1 MAPLLGRKPYP
12 LAKPLAEAPGPGEE
26 VHIIEHTKEAF
37 RNKEEYEARVQR
49 YNERIWTC
57 KSTGSSQLTHKE
69 AWEEEQEVTE
79 LLQEEYPQWFEKPVL
94 EMVHHNTVSLDKLV
108 EMAWVEILTKYAVD
122 EECDFLVGK
131 DKTLQVKVVK
141 IHPLENPEGETAEKK
156 LEGAC
161 DSPSSDKENASQEN
175 QRKEP
180 PPREEENRRESLSDR
195 ARRSPR
201 KLPTAMKEEK
211 KKWVMPKFLPH
222 KYDVKLINEDKV
234 ISDVPADSLFRTER
248 PPTKEIMRYFIRHY
262 ALRLGMG
269 ESAPWVVE
277 DELVKKFN
285 LPSKFSDFLL
295 DPHKFLAENPSAK
308 RKSLSSP
315 EGKPS
320 KKLKMSETPEE
331 DSGNEKGEKKRK
343 KKKDSLGM
351 PLSPTIWGHMQKIK
365 INGSPLKVKNS
376 GTPKKGDG
384 KGSAPSTPKSGR
396 KSGDKKEGKKSGK
409 SSDKKL
415 NILKASKKDGKA
427 GPKTPKMKQM
437 TLLHLAKSTPA
448 GSPKKRAR
456 STGMGTP
463 KLGKPLHPMALH
475 LLRYYK
481 ENKGKEDKKNS
492 LSSLI
497 SKAAKTLS
505 PDERGRLPEELK
517 ELVQKRWELL
527 EQKKRWAAMSE
538 EEKQEEMKKR
548 REELKEKLREKAKE
562 RREKEMLVRRE
573 QSRRYEDQEI
583 EGDKSLPTFKLV
595 DMPEGLPNTLFGD
608 VAMVVDFL
616 QCYAGLLMPDDQ
628 YPITA
633 AALMEALA
641 GERSGFHYL
650 NRVLVVLLQTLL
662 QDELAEGYSELDM
675 PLSEIPLTMHSV
687 SELARLCLRPC
698 DAHGEE
704 SGQGSEDS
712 GGLGGFDDV
721 VTSEFLDKLDTM
733 EVFELSPEEKVN
745 LLVALC
751 HRILMTYSVEDHV
764 DARQQRSAELWKERL
779 AMLKEVNDRKKA
791 ERKMRK
797 EMEVKGEK
805 KKEGGAKKEIKKEVK
820 VEPEPEPEDM
830 ISSVKSRRLM
840 AMQAKKEKEELDRQ
854 NKERMEKEAEEERM
868 RKQRAAAE
876 RAFQDGITKARL
888 VMRRTPLGTDRN
900 HNRYWLFSDVV
911 PGLYIEKGWVHE
923 GIDYSFTPPP
933 EDKPA
938 EPEVEEEEDGASTA
952 THDSQGAEKDDGS
965 IDGAISEGAQ
975 QGAVADICIET
986 TVPKQGQNLWFIC
999 DNPAELDELVESLH
1013 PQGVRESELRAKIQS
1028 RYQDILHSIHLTRK
1042 ARMGLRTCDGHAE
1055 LLNYLRSDIQE
1066 VASRLHKGGL
1076 GYLDDDK
1083 DLKDELKDTE
1093 SLKDFGECI
1102 ITIQACVIKKFL
1114 QGFMAPKQKKK
1125 KKHGGEESSKAEEVD
1140 EEKRLAEEARVATAV
1155 EKWKT
1160 AIREAQTFSRMHV
1173 LLGMLD
1179 ACIKWDMSAENARC
1193 KVCRRKGDDEKLILC
1208 DECNKAFHL
1217 FCLRP
1222 ALYRIPAGE
1231 WLCPACQPT
1240 VARRGSRSRNYN
1252 QDTDEEEDEEESEE
1266 EDSEEDE
1273 EDEEENDYKAMGHS
1287 LRPRKKNKQS
1297 SSRQKSSKS
1306 KSKKPSS
1313 SSSSQSNKQ
1322 RTGPNSPADIDEL
1335 VRQSSQ
1341 SGVRRQA
1348 LELERCEEILK
1359 KLTKFRYSWPFR
1371 EPVSPE
1377 EAEDYLDIISQPMD
1391 FQTML
1396 GKFSQGS
1403 YRHAQDF
1410 LEDIK
1415 LVFSNAEEYNQQGS
1429 TVLSCMVKTEQT
1441 FTELL
1446 QKLLPGLSYLRRRSR
1461 KRVSQAPATS
1471 EEEEE
1476 EEEEEGE
1483 EDEEEEEEEDQEEEE
1498 VPKKKMQNGKSNR
1511 KRVRN
1516 GRGRRDEESESEE
1529 DNEEEEEEHDDDDG
1543 RRRSKRTS
1551 ATSSK
1556 KDYREQDSDGE
1567 RDTRRL
1573 VQRGACRRR
1582 HWGRPSRRAEEGEPD
1597 QPATFQRDKNR
1608 LHEVAGRDG
1617 SGVYWVSDW
1626 SPVARSA
1633 TYFLSNQ
1640 CSSAQVGQAG
1650 LCLTQQVFG
1659 LSRSCH
1665 WSVNWGGSTRP
1676 RSGAHELEHVAET
1689 PPAESLAESAL
1700 QAKQPFLIV
1709 KCDPHGVRVQDSQ
1722 RSPAKPSTTST
1733 MAEQ

>member
-12 LAKPLAEAPGPGEE
+12 LTKPLAEPPGPGEE
-26 VHIIEHTKEAF
+26 VYIIEHTKEAF
-37 RNKEEYEARVQR
+37 RNKEEYEARLQR
-49 YNERIWTC
+49 YSEHIWTC
-57 KSTGSSQLTHKE
+57 KSTGSGQLTHIE

-108 EMAWVEILTKYAVD
+108 EMAWLEILTKYAVD

-131 DKTLQVKVVK
+131 DKSLQVKVVK
-141 IHPLENPEGETAEKK
+141 IHPLENPEGESGEKK

-201 KLPTAMKEEK
+201 KLPTAMKEERK
-211 KKWVMPKFLPH
+211 RWVMPKFLPH
-222 KYDVKLINEDKV
+222 KYDVKLITEDKV

-320 KKLKMSETPEE
+320 KRLKTPDTPGE
-331 DSGNEKGEKKRK
+331 DSGNEKGEKKRSR
-343 KKKDSLGM
+343 KKDSLGM
-351 PLSPTIWGHMQKIK
+351 PLSPTIWGHMQKM
-365 INGSPLKVKNS
+365 NGSPLKMKNS
-376 GTPKKGDG
+376 GTPKKGEG
-384 KGSAPSTPKSGR
+384 KGSAPTPKSGR
-396 KSGDKKEGKKSGK
+396 KSVDKKEGKKTGK
-409 SSDKKL
+409 SGDKKL
-415 NILKASKKDGKA
+415 NVLKASKKDGKA
-427 GPKTPKMKQM
+427 GAKTPKMKQM
-437 TLLHLAKSTPA
+437 TLLHLAKSTSA

-456 STGMGTP
+456 SSGMGTP

-505 PDERGRLPEELK
+505 PDDRNRLPEELK

-538 EEKQEEMKKR
+538 EEKQEEMKKK
-548 REELKEKLREKAKE
+548 REELREKLREKAKE

-573 QSRRYEDQEI
+573 LSRRYEDQEI
-583 EGDKSLPTFKLV
+583 EGGKTLPVFKLV

-633 AALMEALA
+633 VALMEALA
-641 GERSGFHYL
+641 GERSGFLYL

-704 SGQGSEDS
+704 SNLGSVDT
-712 GGLGGFDDV
+712 GALGGFDDV
-721 VTSEFLDKLDTM
+721 VTSEFLEKLETI
-733 EVFELSPEEKVN
+733 EVFELSPEEKVS

-764 DARQQRSAELWKERL
+764 DAMHQRSAEVWKERL

-791 ERKMRK
+791 EKQMRK
-797 EMEVKGEK
+797 EMEGKGEK
-805 KKEGGAKKEIKKEVK
+805 KKEGAAKKESKKEVK

-840 AMQAKKEKEELDRQ
+840 SMQAKKDKEEMDRQ

-868 RKQRAAAE
+868 RKQRASVE

-888 VMRRTPLGTDRN
+888 VTRRTPLGTDRN

-923 GIDYSFTPPP
+923 SIDYSFTPPP

-938 EPEVEEEEDGASTA
+938 EPEVEEEEE
-952 THDSQGAEKDDGS
+952 GAEKDDGS

-975 QGAVADICIET
+975 QGAAADVCIET
-986 TVPKQGQNLWFIC
+986 TIPNQGQNLWFVC
-999 DNPAELDELVESLH
+999 DNSAELEELVESLH
-1013 PQGVRESELRAKIQS
+1013 PQGVRESALKAKIQS
-1028 RYQDILHSIHLTRK
+1028 RYQDVLHSVHLSRK
-1042 ARMGLRTCDGHAE
+1042 GKLGLRTCDGFTE

-1076 GYLDDDK
+1076 GYLDDNVDIEEQ
-1083 DLKDELKDTE
+1083 LKDMEN
-1093 SLKDFGECI
+1093 LKDFGECI

-1125 KKHGGEESSKAEEVD
+1125 KKQGGEESSKAEEVD
-1140 EEKRLAEEARVATAV
+1140 DEKRLAEEARVATAV

-1160 AIREAQTFSRMHV
+1160 ALREAQTFSRMHV

-1222 ALYRIPAGE
+1222 ALYGIPTGE

-1266 EDSEEDE
+1266 EESEEDE
-1273 EDEEENDYKAMGHS
+1273 ESEEENDYKAMGHS
-1287 LRPRKKNKQS
+1287 LRPRKKNKRA
-1297 SSRQKSSKS
+1297 SSRQKISKS
-1306 KSKKPSS
+1306 KPKKQS
-1313 SSSSQSNKQ
+1313 SSSSQSSKQ

-1341 SGVRRQA
+1341 TGVRRQV

-1371 EPVSPE
+1371 EPVSVE
-1377 EAEDYLDIISQPMD
+1377 EAEDYLEIISQPMD

-1410 LEDIK
+1410 LEDLK

-1461 KRVSQAPATS
+1461 KRISQAPATS

-1476 EEEEEGE
+1476 D
-1483 EDEEEEEEEDQEEEE
+1483 DEEEEEEEEEE
-1498 VPKKKMQNGKSNR
+1498 PKKKMQNGKSNR
-1511 KRVRN
+1511 KKTSNV
-1516 GRGRRDEESESEE
+1516 RGRREEESESGE
-1529 DNEEEEEEHDDDDG
+1529 DDDEDDDG

-1551 ATSSK
+1551 TTSGR

-1567 RDTRRL
+1567 RDTRRTR
-1573 VQRGACRRR
+1573 QRGGRGDAGGASSDEDRSSQQR
-1582 HWGRPSRRAEEGEPD
+1582 HSKR
-1597 QPATFQRDKNR
+1597 QK
-1608 LHEVAGRDG
+1608 
-1617 SGVYWVSDW
+1617 
-1626 SPVARSA
+1626 RS
-1633 TYFLSNQ
+1633 
-1640 CSSAQVGQAG
+1640 
-1650 LCLTQQVFG
+1650 
-1659 LSRSCH
+1659 
-1665 WSVNWGGSTRP
+1665 
-1676 RSGAHELEHVAET
+1676 
-1689 PPAESLAESAL
+1689 
-1700 QAKQPFLIV
+1700 
-1709 KCDPHGVRVQDSQ
+1709 
-1722 RSPAKPSTTST
+1722 
-1733 MAEQ
+1733 

>member
-12 LAKPLAEAPGPGEE
+12 LAKPLAEPPGPGEE
-26 VHIIEHTKEAF
+26 VYIIEHTKEAF
-37 RNKEEYEARVQR
+37 RNKEEYEARLLR

-57 KSTGSSQLTHKE
+57 KSTGSNQLTHKE

-131 DKTLQVKVVK
+131 DKSLRVKVVK
-141 IHPLENPEGETAEKK
+141 IHPLENPEGETGEKK

-161 DSPSSDKENASQEN
+161 HSPSSDKENASQEN

-180 PPREEENRRESLSDR
+180 PLREEENRRESLCDR

-201 KLPTAMKEEK
+201 KLPTAVKEEK

-222 KYDVKLINEDKV
+222 KYDVKLISEDKV

-295 DPHKFLAENPSAK
+295 DPHKFLAENPSTK
-308 RKSLSSP
+308 RKSLTSS
-315 EGKPS
+315 EGKPA
-320 KKLKMSETPEE
+320 KKLKISDTSGEE
-331 DSGNEKGEKKRK
+331 SGTEKGEKKNK
-343 KKKDSLGM
+343 KKEALNM
-351 PLSPTIWGHMQKIK
+351 PLSPTIWGHMRKIK
-365 INGSPLKVKNS
+365 MNGSPLKVKNS

-384 KGSAPSTPKSGR
+384 KSSAPSTPKSG
-396 KSGDKKEGKKSGK
+396 KKLGDKKDGKKAGK
-409 SSDKKL
+409 SSDKLSVFKE
-415 NILKASKKDGKA
+415 SKKDSKSGS
-427 GPKTPKMKQM
+427 KTPKMKQM

-456 STGMGTP
+456 STSMGTP

-497 SKAAKTLS
+497 TKAAKTLS
-505 PDERGRLPEELK
+505 ADDRGRLPDELK

-538 EEKQEEMKKR
+538 EERQEEMKKK

-583 EGDKSLPTFKLV
+583 QGGKSLPTFKLV
-595 DMPEGLPNTLFGD
+595 DMPEGLPNTLFGN

-616 QCYAGLLMPDDQ
+616 NCYAGLLMPDDQ

-633 AALMEALA
+633 VALMEAIA
-641 GERSGFHYL
+641 GEKSGFLYL

-662 QDELAEGYSELDM
+662 QDELAEGYSELDI
-675 PLSEIPLTMHSV
+675 PLSEIPLTMHSA

-704 SGQGSEDS
+704 SGKGSEDS
-712 GGLGGFDDV
+712 GAMGDFDDV
-721 VTSEFLDKLDTM
+721 VSSEFLEKLETT
-733 EVFELSPEEKVN
+733 EVFELSAEEKVN

-764 DARQQRSAELWKERL
+764 DAMQQQSAELWKERL
-779 AMLKEVNDRKKA
+779 ATLKVVNDRKRA
-791 ERKMRK
+791 EKKKRK
-797 EMEVKGEK
+797 EMEEKVKEKGGTTKAEK
-805 KKEGGAKKEIKKEVK
+805 KKEASEKKEKEKKENKTEVK
-820 VEPEPEPEDM
+820 AEPEPEDM
-830 ISSVKSRRLM
+830 ISTVKSRRLM
-840 AMQAKKEKEELDRQ
+840 VIQAKKEKEEQDRQ
-854 NKERMEKEAEEERM
+854 NKERMEKEAEEERL
-868 RKQRAAAE
+868 RKQKAAAE
-876 RAFQDGITKARL
+876 RAFQDGITKAKL

-923 GIDYSFTPPP
+923 SIDYSYTPPP

-938 EPEVEEEEDGASTA
+938 ETEVEEDGDGESVSAHST
-952 THDSQGAEKDDGS
+952 GAEKDEGS
-965 IDGAISEGAQ
+965 IDGAVSEGGQ
-975 QGAVADICIET
+975 QGAAVDVCIET

-999 DNPAELDELVESLH
+999 DNPADLEELVESLH
-1013 PQGVRESELRAKIQS
+1013 PQGIRESELKLKIQN

-1042 ARMGLRTCDGHAE
+1042 TKMGLRTCDGHAE
-1055 LLNYLRSDIQE
+1055 LLRYLRSDIQE
-1066 VASRLHKGGL
+1066 VASRLQKGGL
-1076 GYLDDDK
+1076 GYLDDNICIEEQ
-1083 DLKDELKDTE
+1083 LKKKE
-1093 SLKDFGECI
+1093 SLKEFRESI
-1102 ITIQACVIKKFL
+1102 IAIQACVIKKFL

-1125 KKHGGEESSKAEEVD
+1125 RRQGGEDSSKAEEVD
-1140 EEKRLAEEARVATAV
+1140 EEKKLAEEARVATAV

-1222 ALYRIPAGE
+1222 ALYRIPEGE

-1240 VARRGSRSRNYN
+1240 LARRGSRSRNYS
-1252 QDTDEEEDEEESEE
+1252 QDSDEEEDEEESEE
-1266 EDSEEDE
+1266 EESEEDE

-1297 SSRQKSSKS
+1297 SSHQKGSKS
-1306 KSKKPSS
+1306 KSKKPAT
-1313 SSSSQSNKQ
+1313 SQSSKQ
-1322 RTGPNSPADIDEL
+1322 RSGPNSPADIDEL

-1341 SGVRRQA
+1341 TGVRRQTLA
-1348 LELERCEEILK
+1348 LERCEEILK
-1359 KLTKFRYSWPFR
+1359 KLIKFRYSWPFR
-1371 EPVSPE
+1371 EPVSLE
-1377 EAEDYLDIISQPMD
+1377 EAEDYLDIISKPMD

-1396 GKFSQGS
+1396 GKFSKGS

-1410 LEDIK
+1410 LQDIK
-1415 LVFSNAEEYNQQGS
+1415 LVFSNAEEYNQEGS
-1429 TVLSCMVKTEQT
+1429 LVLSCMAKTEQS

-1446 QKLLPGLSYLRRRSR
+1446 QKLLPGLNYLRRHTRKRGITRSR
-1461 KRVSQAPATS
+1461 KVTVSGTH
-1471 EEEEE
+1471 
-1476 EEEEEGE
+1476 GE
-1483 EDEEEEEEEDQEEEE
+1483 L
-1498 VPKKKMQNGKSNR
+1498 GS
-1511 KRVRN
+1511 
-1516 GRGRRDEESESEE
+1516 
-1529 DNEEEEEEHDDDDG
+1529 
-1543 RRRSKRTS
+1543 
-1551 ATSSK
+1551 
-1556 KDYREQDSDGE
+1556 
-1567 RDTRRL
+1567 
-1573 VQRGACRRR
+1573 RGAGEMLG
-1582 HWGRPSRRAEEGEPD
+1582 GRVATRTG
-1597 QPATFQRDKNR
+1597 PASDIPRD
-1608 LHEVAGRDG
+1608 
-1617 SGVYWVSDW
+1617 
-1626 SPVARSA
+1626 
-1633 TYFLSNQ
+1633 
-1640 CSSAQVGQAG
+1640 
-1650 LCLTQQVFG
+1650 
-1659 LSRSCH
+1659 
-1665 WSVNWGGSTRP
+1665 
-1676 RSGAHELEHVAET
+1676 
-1689 PPAESLAESAL
+1689 
-1700 QAKQPFLIV
+1700 
-1709 KCDPHGVRVQDSQ
+1709 
-1722 RSPAKPSTTST
+1722 
-1733 MAEQ
+1733 

>member
-12 LAKPLAEAPGPGEE
+12 LAKPLAEPPGPGEE
-26 VHIIEHTKEAF
+26 VYIIEHTKEAF
-37 RNKEEYEARVQR
+37 RNKEEYEARLQR
-49 YNERIWTC
+49 YSERIWTC
-57 KSTGSSQLTHKE
+57 KSTGSLQLTHKE

-108 EMAWVEILTKYAVD
+108 EMAWVEILTKYAVG
-122 EECDFLVGK
+122 EECDFVVGK
-131 DKTLQVKVVK
+131 DKSLRVKVVK
-141 IHPLENPEGETAEKK
+141 IHPLENPEGEPGEKK

-201 KLPTAMKEEK
+201 KASTAMKEER
-211 KKWVMPKFLPH
+211 KKWAMPKFLPH
-222 KYDVKLINEDKV
+222 KYDVKLVNEDKV
-234 ISDVPADSLFRTER
+234 ISDVPADSLYRTER
-248 PPTKEIMRYFIRHY
+248 PPTKEIVRYFIRHY
-262 ALRLGMG
+262 ALRLGKG

-295 DPHKFLAENPSAK
+295 DPHKFLAENPSTK
-308 RKSLSSP
+308 RKSLTSP

-320 KKLKMSETPEE
+320 KKPKTTDTPGE
-331 DSGNEKGEKKRK
+331 DSGNEKGEKKKK

-365 INGSPLKVKNS
+365 MNGSPLKVKNS
-376 GTPKKGDG
+376 GTPKKGEG
-384 KGSAPSTPKSGR
+384 KSS
-396 KSGDKKEGKKSGK
+396 SGDKK
-409 SSDKKL
+409 L
-415 NILKASKKDGKA
+415 NVLKTSKKDGKA
-427 GPKTPKMKQM
+427 GAKTPKMKQM

-448 GSPKKRAR
+448 GSPKKRVR
-456 STGMGTP
+456 STGKGTP

-481 ENKGKEDKKNS
+481 ENKGKEDKKNF

-505 PDERGRLPEELK
+505 SDDRGRLPEELK

-538 EEKQEEMKKR
+538 EERKEEMKKK

-583 EGDKSLPTFKLV
+583 ECGKTLPSFKLV
-595 DMPEGLPNTLFGD
+595 DMPEGLPNTLFGN

-616 QCYAGLLMPDDQ
+616 SCYAGLLMPEDQ

-633 AALMEALA
+633 VALMEALV
-641 GERSGFHYL
+641 GEGSGFLYL

-675 PLSEIPLTMHSV
+675 PLSEIPLTMHSA

-704 SGQGSEDS
+704 SAQGSEDS
-712 GGLGGFDDV
+712 GAVGGFDDV
-721 VTSEFLDKLDTM
+721 VTSEFLDKLETI
-733 EVFELSPEEKVN
+733 EVFELSPEEKVT

-764 DARQQRSAELWKERL
+764 DATQQRSAELWKERL

-797 EMEVKGEK
+797 EMES
-805 KKEGGAKKEIKKEVK
+805 KEGGAKKEKEKKKEVK

-840 AMQAKKEKEELDRQ
+840 AMQAKKEKEEMDRQ

-868 RKQRAAAE
+868 RRQRASAE

-888 VMRRTPLGTDRN
+888 VMRRAPLGTDRN

-923 GIDYSFTPPP
+923 SIDYSFTPPP
-933 EDKPA
+933 EEKPEEKPV
-938 EPEVEEEEDGASTA
+938 EPEVEDEEDIEAA
-952 THDSQGAEKDDGS
+952 AAPDSQGAQP
-965 IDGAISEGAQ
+965 GAAAE
-975 QGAVADICIET
+975 VCIET

-999 DNPAELDELVESLH
+999 DNIPELEELVESLH
-1013 PQGVRESELRAKIQS
+1013 PQGVRESELKAKIQS
-1028 RYQDILHSIHLTRK
+1028 RYQDIIHSIHLTRK
-1042 ARMGLRTCDGHAE
+1042 GKLGLRTCDGSSE
-1055 LLNYLRSDIQE
+1055 LLKYLRSDIQE
-1066 VASRLHKGGL
+1066 VASRLQKGGL
-1076 GYLDDDK
+1076 GYLDDNTDI
-1083 DLKDELKDTE
+1083 EEQVSME

-1125 KKHGGEESSKAEEVD
+1125 KKQGGEESSKTEEVD

-1155 EKWKT
+1155 EKWRT

-1252 QDTDEEEDEEESEE
+1252 QDTDEEESEEESEE
-1266 EDSEEDE
+1266 EESEEDE
-1273 EDEEENDYKAMGHS
+1273 EDEEDNDYKVR
-1287 LRPRKKNKQS
+1287 L
-1297 SSRQKSSKS
+1297 
-1306 KSKKPSS
+1306 
-1313 SSSSQSNKQ
+1313 SSQ
-1322 RTGPNSPADIDEL
+1322 T
-1335 VRQSSQ
+1335 
-1341 SGVRRQA
+1341 GVRRQV

-1359 KLTKFRYSWPFR
+1359 KLMKFRYSWPFR

-1396 GKFSQGS
+1396 GKFSQNS

-1410 LEDIK
+1410 LEDMK

-1429 TVLSCMVKTEQT
+1429 TVLSCMVKTEQSL
-1441 FTELL
+1441 TELL

-1461 KRVSQAPATS
+1461 KRVTD
-1471 EEEEE
+1471 EE
-1476 EEEEEGE
+1476 E
-1483 EDEEEEEEEDQEEEE
+1483 EDEEQDNDA
-1498 VPKKKMQNGKSNR
+1498 KKKMQNGKSNR
-1511 KRVRN
+1511 KKTRN
-1516 GRGRRDEESESEE
+1516 GRGRKDEESESDE
-1529 DNEEEEEEHDDDDG
+1529 DDDGEEEEEQEDNDDG
-1543 RRRSKRTS
+1543 KRRSKRTS
-1551 ATSSK
+1551 ATSGR

-1567 RDTRRL
+1567 RETRRTRHRGGRGDAGGASSDEDRSSQ
-1573 VQRGACRRR
+1573 QRHSKR
-1582 HWGRPSRRAEEGEPD
+1582 
-1597 QPATFQRDKNR
+1597 QK
-1608 LHEVAGRDG
+1608 
-1617 SGVYWVSDW
+1617 
-1626 SPVARSA
+1626 RS
-1633 TYFLSNQ
+1633 
-1640 CSSAQVGQAG
+1640 
-1650 LCLTQQVFG
+1650 
-1659 LSRSCH
+1659 
-1665 WSVNWGGSTRP
+1665 
-1676 RSGAHELEHVAET
+1676 
-1689 PPAESLAESAL
+1689 
-1700 QAKQPFLIV
+1700 
-1709 KCDPHGVRVQDSQ
+1709 
-1722 RSPAKPSTTST
+1722 
-1733 MAEQ
+1733 

>member
-12 LAKPLAEAPGPGEE
+12 LAKPLAEPSGPGEE
-26 VHIIEHTKEAF
+26 VYIIEHTKEAF
-37 RNKEEYEARVQR
+37 RNKEEYEARLQR

-57 KSTGSSQLTHKE
+57 KSTGSLQLTHKE

-79 LLQEEYPQWFEKPVL
+79 LLQEEYPLWFEKPVL

-131 DKTLQVKVVK
+131 DQSLRVKVIK
-141 IHPLENPEGETAEKK
+141 IHPLETPEGESGEKK

-161 DSPSSDKENASQEN
+161 DSPSSDKENTSQEN
-175 QRKEP
+175 QRKELP
-180 PPREEENRRESLSDR
+180 SREEENRRESLSDR

-201 KLPTAMKEEK
+201 KSATATKEEK
-211 KKWVMPKFLPH
+211 KRWVMPKFLPH

-234 ISDVPADSLFRTER
+234 ISNVPADSLYRTER

-262 ALRLGMG
+262 ALRLGKG

-277 DELVKKFN
+277 DDLVKKYN

-295 DPHKFLAENPSAK
+295 DPQKFLAENPSTK
-308 RKSLSSP
+308 RKSLTSS

-320 KKLKMSETPEE
+320 KKVKTDDTPGE
-331 DSGNEKGEKKRK
+331 DSGNEKGEKKKK
-343 KKKDSLGM
+343 KKKDSQGL
-351 PLSPTIWGHMQKIK
+351 PLSPTIWGHMQMKM
-365 INGSPLKVKNS
+365 NGSPLKVKSS

-384 KGSAPSTPKSGR
+384 KGSVPSTPKSG
-396 KSGDKKEGKKSGK
+396 KKTGDKKDGKKSGK
-409 SSDKKL
+409 SGDKKH
-415 NILKASKKDGKA
+415 NVLKSSKKDGKA
-427 GPKTPKMKQM
+427 GDKTPKMKQM
-437 TLLHLAKSTPA
+437 TLLQLAKGTPS

-456 STGMGTP
+456 STSLGTP

-475 LLRYYK
+475 LIRYYK
-481 ENKGKEDKKNS
+481 EHKGKEDKKTS
-492 LSSLI
+492 LSSLV
-497 SKAAKTLS
+497 SKAAKTLTAE
-505 PDERGRLPEELK
+505 DRGRLPDELK

-538 EEKQEEMKKR
+538 EERNEEMKR
-548 REELKEKLREKAKE
+548 RRAELKEKLREKAKE
-562 RREKEMLVRRE
+562 KRKQEMLVRQE

-583 EGDKSLPTFKLV
+583 EDGKALPTFKLV
-595 DMPEGLPNTLFGD
+595 DMPEGLPNTLFGS

-616 QCYAGLLMPDDQ
+616 HCYAGLLMPDDQ

-633 AALMEALA
+633 VALMEALA
-641 GERSGFHYL
+641 GDRSGFHYL

-675 PLSEIPLTMHSV
+675 SLSEIPLTMHSA
-687 SELARLCLRPC
+687 SELTRLCLRPC
-698 DAHGEE
+698 DAHEE

-712 GGLGGFDDV
+712 GAMGGYDDV
-721 VTSEFLDKLDTM
+721 VSSEFLEKLETV
-733 EVFELSPEEKVN
+733 EVFELSPEEKVD

-764 DARQQRSAELWKERL
+764 DAMQQRSAELWKERL

-791 ERKMRK
+791 EKKMRK
-797 EMEVKGEK
+797 EMESKGEK
-805 KKEGGAKKEIKKEVK
+805 KKEGGVKKESKKEVK
-820 VEPEPEPEDM
+820 VEPEPEPEDL
-830 ISSVKSRRLM
+830 ISLVKSRRLM

-854 NKERMEKEAEEERM
+854 NKERMEKEAEEERL
-868 RKQRAAAE
+868 RKQKAAAE
-876 RAFQDGITKARL
+876 RAFQDGITKAKL

-911 PGLYIEKGWVHE
+911 PGLYIEKGWVHD

-933 EDKPA
+933 EEKAA
-938 EPEVEEEEDGASTA
+938 EAEMEEEEEEEDSEAASVP
-952 THDSQGAEKDDGS
+952 DSQEAEKDDAS
-965 IDGAISEGAQ
+965 VDGAANEGVQ
-975 QGAVADICIET
+975 QGAAPDVCIET
-986 TVPKQGQNLWFIC
+986 TIPKQGQNLWFVI
-999 DNPAELDELVESLH
+999 DTQAELEELVESLH
-1013 PQGVRESELRAKIQS
+1013 PQGVRESELKLKIQS
-1028 RYQDILHSIHLTRK
+1028 RYQDILHSIHLSRK
-1042 ARMGLRTCDGHAE
+1042 SKLGLRSCDGYAE
-1055 LLNYLRSDIQE
+1055 LLKNMRSDIQE
-1066 VASRLHKGGL
+1066 IASRLQKGGL
-1076 GYLDDDK
+1076 GYLDDNIDIE
-1083 DLKDELKDTE
+1083 DQLRDME

-1125 KKHGGEESSKAEEVD
+1125 KKQGGEESSKAEEVD
-1140 EEKRLAEEARVATAV
+1140 EEKKLAEEARVATAV

-1160 AIREAQTFSRMHV
+1160 AMREAQTFSRMHV

-1231 WLCPACQPT
+1231 WRCPACQPT

-1252 QDTDEEEDEEESEE
+1252 QDTDEEESEEESEE
-1266 EDSEEDE
+1266 ECSEDEE

-1287 LRPRKKNKQS
+1287 LRPRKKNKKS

-1306 KSKKPSS
+1306 KPKKLSGSQTSKHRAGPS
-1313 SSSSQSNKQ
+1313 
-1322 RTGPNSPADIDEL
+1322 SPADIDEL

-1341 SGVRRQA
+1341 TGVSKQA

-1359 KLTKFRYSWPFR
+1359 KLMKFRYSWPFR
-1371 EPVSPE
+1371 DPVSPD
-1377 EAEDYLDIISQPMD
+1377 EAEDYLDIISEPMD

-1410 LEDIK
+1410 LEDMK

-1441 FTELL
+1441 FTELI
-1446 QKLLPGLSYLRRRSR
+1446 QKLLPGISYLRRRSR
-1461 KRVSQAPATS
+1461 KRISQAPPSS

-1476 EEEEEGE
+1476 EEEEEDDE
-1483 EDEEEEEEEDQEEEE
+1483 EDCEEQVEE
-1498 VPKKKMQNGKSNR
+1498 PKKKMQNGKSNQKTTR
-1511 KRVRN
+1511 K
-1516 GRGRRDEESESEE
+1516 GRAQKDESESEE
-1529 DNEEEEEEHDDDDG
+1529 DSEEEENSS

-1551 ATSSK
+1551 ATSGR
-1556 KDYREQDSDGE
+1556 KDYRELDSDGE
-1567 RDTRRL
+1567 QDTRRTRHRRERGDASSDEEQPSHQ
-1573 VQRGACRRR
+1573 QR
-1582 HWGRPSRRAEEGEPD
+1582 HS
-1597 QPATFQRDKNR
+1597 KR
-1608 LHEVAGRDG
+1608 LK
-1617 SGVYWVSDW
+1617 
-1626 SPVARSA
+1626 RS
-1633 TYFLSNQ
+1633 
-1640 CSSAQVGQAG
+1640 
-1650 LCLTQQVFG
+1650 
-1659 LSRSCH
+1659 
-1665 WSVNWGGSTRP
+1665 
-1676 RSGAHELEHVAET
+1676 
-1689 PPAESLAESAL
+1689 
-1700 QAKQPFLIV
+1700 
-1709 KCDPHGVRVQDSQ
+1709 
-1722 RSPAKPSTTST
+1722 
-1733 MAEQ
+1733 

>member
-12 LAKPLAEAPGPGEE
+12 LAKPLAEPPGPGEE
-26 VHIIEHTKEAF
+26 VYIIEHTKEAF
-37 RNKEEYEARVQR
+37 RNKEEYEARLQR
-49 YNERIWTC
+49 YDERIWTC

-108 EMAWVEILTKYAVD
+108 EMAWVEILTKYAVG

-131 DKTLQVKVVK
+131 DKSLQVKVVK
-141 IHPLENPEGETAEKK
+141 IHPLENPEGETGEKK

-180 PPREEENRRESLSDR
+180 LPREEENRRESLSDR

-201 KLPTAMKEEK
+201 KLPTATKEEK

-234 ISDVPADSLFRTER
+234 ISDVPADSLYRTER

-295 DPHKFLAENPSAK
+295 DPHKFLAENPSTK
-308 RKSLSSP
+308 RKSLTSP

-320 KKLKMSETPEE
+320 KKLKTSDTTGE

-343 KKKDSLGM
+343 KKKDALGM
-351 PLSPTIWGHMQKIK
+351 PLSPTIWGHMQ
-365 INGSPLKVKNS
+365 VRE
-376 GTPKKGDG
+376 G
-384 KGSAPSTPKSGR
+384 KGKKTG
-396 KSGDKKEGKKSGK
+396 KSGDKK
-409 SSDKKL
+409 L
-415 NILKASKKDGKA
+415 NVLKASKKDGKA
-427 GPKTPKMKQM
+427 GAKTPKMKQM
-437 TLLHLAKSTPA
+437 TLLHLAKSTSA

-505 PDERGRLPEELK
+505 PDDRGRLPEELR

-538 EEKQEEMKKR
+538 EERQEEMKKR

-583 EGDKSLPTFKLV
+583 EGGKTLPTFKLV

-616 QCYAGLLMPDDQ
+616 HCYAGLLMPDDQ

-633 AALMEALA
+633 MALMEALA
-641 GERSGFHYL
+641 GERSGFLYL

-662 QDELAEGYSELDM
+662 QDELAEGYNELDM

-704 SGQGSEDS
+704 SGKGSEDL
-712 GGLGGFDDV
+712 GPMGGFDDV
-721 VTSEFLDKLDTM
+721 VTSEFLEKLETI
-733 EVFELSPEEKVN
+733 EVFELSPEEKVS

-764 DARQQRSAELWKERL
+764 DEMQQRSAELWKERL

-791 ERKMRK
+791 ERKRRK
-797 EMEVKGEK
+797 EMEGKGRR
-805 KKEGGAKKEIKKEVK
+805 KKEGGSKKEAKKEVK
-820 VEPEPEPEDM
+820 VEQEPEPEDM

-840 AMQAKKEKEELDRQ
+840 AMQAKKEKEEMDRQ

-923 GIDYSFTPPP
+923 SIDYSFTPPP
-933 EDKPA
+933 EEKPA
-938 EPEVEEEEDGASTA
+938 EPEEEEDGT
-952 THDSQGAEKDDGS
+952 EKDDGS
-965 IDGAISEGAQ
+965 IDGAISEAAQ
-975 QGAVADICIET
+975 QGAAADVCIET

-999 DNPAELDELVESLH
+999 DNPADLEELVEGLH
-1013 PQGVRESELRAKIQS
+1013 PQGVRESELKAKIQS
-1028 RYQDILHSIHLTRK
+1028 RYQDIVHSIHLTRK
-1042 ARMGLRTCDGHAE
+1042 ARLGLRTCDGYTE
-1055 LLNYLRSDIQE
+1055 LLKYLCSDIQE
-1066 VASRLHKGGL
+1066 VASRLQKGGL
-1076 GYLDDDK
+1076 GYLDDNIDIE
-1083 DLKDELKDTE
+1083 DRLIYSSLS

-1222 ALYRIPAGE
+1222 ALYRIPHGE

-1252 QDTDEEEDEEESEE
+1252 QDTEEEEDEEESEE
-1266 EDSEEDE
+1266 EDSEVE
-1273 EDEEENDYKAMGHS
+1273 EDDEDDSDYRTTRHGCEYQ
-1287 LRPRKKNKQS
+1287 RGNYVQV
-1297 SSRQKSSKS
+1297 
-1306 KSKKPSS
+1306 
-1313 SSSSQSNKQ
+1313 SQYCL
-1322 RTGPNSPADIDEL
+1322 NS

-1371 EPVSPE
+1371 EPVSAE

-1461 KRVSQAPATS
+1461 KRVSQ
-1471 EEEEE
+1471 EE
-1476 EEEEEGE
+1476 E
-1483 EDEEEEEEEDQEEEE
+1483 EDEEQEEE
-1498 VPKKKMQNGKSNR
+1498 PKKKMQNGKSNS
-1511 KRVRN
+1511 KKSRN
-1516 GRGRRDEESESEE
+1516 CRGRRDEESESEE
-1529 DNEEEEEEHDDDDG
+1529 EQEEEEGDDEEEDDEEGDDDG

-1551 ATSSK
+1551 ATSGR
-1556 KDYREQDSDGE
+1556 KDYREPDSDGE
-1567 RDTRRL
+1567 RDTRRTR
-1573 VQRGACRRR
+1573 QRGGRGDAGGASSDDDRSSQQR
-1582 HWGRPSRRAEEGEPD
+1582 HSKR
-1597 QPATFQRDKNR
+1597 QK
-1608 LHEVAGRDG
+1608 
-1617 SGVYWVSDW
+1617 
-1626 SPVARSA
+1626 RS
-1633 TYFLSNQ
+1633 
-1640 CSSAQVGQAG
+1640 
-1650 LCLTQQVFG
+1650 
-1659 LSRSCH
+1659 
-1665 WSVNWGGSTRP
+1665 
-1676 RSGAHELEHVAET
+1676 
-1689 PPAESLAESAL
+1689 
-1700 QAKQPFLIV
+1700 
-1709 KCDPHGVRVQDSQ
+1709 
-1722 RSPAKPSTTST
+1722 
-1733 MAEQ
+1733 

>member
-12 LAKPLAEAPGPGEE
+12 LAKPLAEPPGPGEE
-26 VHIIEHTKEAF
+26 VYIVEHSKEAF
-37 RNKEEYEARVQR
+37 RNKEEYEARLER
-49 YNERIWTC
+49 YSERIWTC

-79 LLQEEYPQWFEKPVL
+79 LLQEEYPPWFERPVL
-94 EMVHHNTVSLDKLV
+94 EMIHHNTVSLDKLV

-131 DKTLQVKVVK
+131 DKSLQVKVVK
-141 IHPLENPEGETAEKK
+141 IHPQENPEGEAGEKK

-180 PPREEENRRESLSDR
+180 APREDDNRRESLSDR

-211 KKWVMPKFLPH
+211 KRWVMPKFLPL
-222 KYDVKLINEDKV
+222 KYDVKLISEDKV
-234 ISDVPADSLFRTER
+234 ISDVPVDSLFRTER

-308 RKSLSSP
+308 RKSLTSP
-315 EGKPS
+315 EGKTS
-320 KKLKMSETPEE
+320 KRLKNSDTTGE
-331 DSGNEKGEKKRK
+331 DSGSEMGEKKRK
-343 KKKDSLGM
+343 KKDASGL

-365 INGSPLKVKNS
+365 MNGSPLKVKNS
-376 GTPKKGDG
+376 GSPKKGEG
-384 KGSAPSTPKSGR
+384 KGSAPSTPKSGK
-396 KSGDKKEGKKSGK
+396 KSGDKKEGKKTGK
-409 SSDKKL
+409 SGDKKL
-415 NILKASKKDGKA
+415 GVLKSSKKDGKA
-427 GPKTPKMKQM
+427 GGKTPKMKQM
-437 TLLHLAKSTPA
+437 TLLHLAKSTSA

-456 STGMGTP
+456 STGMGSP

-481 ENKGKEDKKNS
+481 EHKGKDDKKTS

-505 PDERGRLPEELK
+505 PDDRGRLPEELK
-517 ELVQKRWELL
+517 ELVQKRWEVL

-538 EEKQEEMKKR
+538 EEKEEEMKKR
-548 REELKEKLREKAKE
+548 RQEVKEKLREKAKE

-583 EGDKSLPTFKLV
+583 EGGQTLPVFKLV

-616 QCYAGLLMPDDQ
+616 NCYAGLLMPDDQ

-633 AALMEALA
+633 LALMEAVA
-641 GERSGFHYL
+641 GERSGFLYL

-712 GGLGGFDDV
+712 GPMGGFDDV
-721 VTSEFLDKLDTM
+721 VTSEFLEKLGTI
-733 EVFELSPEEKVN
+733 EVFELGAEEKVS

-764 DARQQRSAELWKERL
+764 DAMQQRSAELWKERL
-779 AMLKEVNDRKKA
+779 AMLKEANDRKRA
-791 ERKMRK
+791 EKNKRK
-797 EMEVKGEK
+797 ELEGKGEK
-805 KKEGGAKKEIKKEVK
+805 KRDGILKKEVK
-820 VEPEPEPEDM
+820 KEVKLELESEDM

-840 AMQAKKEKEELDRQ
+840 SMQAKKEKEEMDKQ
-854 NKERMEKEAEEERM
+854 NKERMEKEAEEERI
-868 RKQRAAAE
+868 RKQRVSLE
-876 RAFQDGITKARL
+876 RAFQDGIAKAKL
-888 VMRRTPLGTDRN
+888 IMRRAPLGTDRN

-923 GIDYSFTPPP
+923 SIDYNFTPPP
-933 EDKPA
+933 EEKPA
-938 EPEVEEEEDGASTA
+938 EPEVEEEEDEAEGT
-952 THDSQGAEKDDGS
+952 EKDDGS
-965 IDGAISEGAQ
+965 IDGANSEGAQ
-975 QGAVADICIET
+975 QGAAPDVCIET
-986 TVPKQGQNLWFIC
+986 TVPNQGQNLWFIC
-999 DNPAELDELVESLH
+999 DNAAELDELVESLH
-1013 PQGVRESELRAKIQS
+1013 CQGVRESELKAKIQN
-1028 RYQDILHSIHLTRK
+1028 RYQDIIHSIHLTRK
-1042 ARMGLRTCDGHAE
+1042 GKPGLRTCDGFEE
-1055 LLNYLRSDIQE
+1055 LLKYLRSDIQE

-1076 GYLDDDK
+1076 GYLEDNVDI
-1083 DLKDELKDTE
+1083 EEQLKDTE

-1125 KKHGGEESSKAEEVD
+1125 KRQGGEENSKTEEVD

-1160 AIREAQTFSRMHV
+1160 AIREAQTFSRMHL

-1193 KVCRRKGDDEKLILC
+1193 KVCRKKGEDEKLILC

-1222 ALYRIPAGE
+1222 VLYRIPAGE
-1231 WLCPACQPT
+1231 WRCPACQPT

-1252 QDTDEEEDEEESEE
+1252 QDTDEEEDEEDSEE
-1266 EDSEEDE
+1266 EDSDEDEDDE
-1273 EDEEENDYKAMGHS
+1273 EDNDYKAMGHT

-1297 SSRQKSSKS
+1297 SSRQKHSKS
-1306 KSKKPSS
+1306 KPKTPP
-1313 SSSSQSNKQ
+1313 SSSSQSSKH
-1322 RTGPNSPADIDEL
+1322 RAGPNSPADIDEL

-1348 LELERCEEILK
+1348 RELERCEEILK

-1371 EPVSPE
+1371 DPVSSE
-1377 EAEDYLDIISQPMD
+1377 EAEDYLEIISQPMD

-1396 GKFSQGS
+1396 EKFSQGA
-1403 YRHAQDF
+1403 YRHGNDF

-1429 TVLSCMVKTEQT
+1429 TVLSCMVKTEQS

-1461 KRVSQAPATS
+1461 KRISQAPATS
-1471 EEEEE
+1471 EEED
-1476 EEEEEGE
+1476 
-1483 EDEEEEEEEDQEEEE
+1483 DEEEEEEEEDEEQEEK
-1498 VPKKKMQNGKSNR
+1498 PRKKMQNGKSNR
-1511 KRVRN
+1511 KKPRNVR
-1516 GRGRRDEESESEE
+1516 GQKDEESES
-1529 DNEEEEEEHDDDDG
+1529 DDDDDG
-1543 RRRSKRTS
+1543 RRRSKRST
-1551 ATSSK
+1551 ATSGK
-1556 KDYREQDSDGE
+1556 KDYREQNSDGE
-1567 RDTRRL
+1567 RDTRR
-1573 VQRGACRRR
+1573 A
-1582 HWGRPSRRAEEGEPD
+1582 
-1597 QPATFQRDKNR
+1597 
-1608 LHEVAGRDG
+1608 
-1617 SGVYWVSDW
+1617 
-1626 SPVARSA
+1626 
-1633 TYFLSNQ
+1633 
-1640 CSSAQVGQAG
+1640 
-1650 LCLTQQVFG
+1650 
-1659 LSRSCH
+1659 
-1665 WSVNWGGSTRP
+1665 RP
-1676 RSGAHELEHVAET
+1676 RGGASSDEDR
-1689 PPAESLAESAL
+1689 S
-1700 QAKQPFLIV
+1700 
-1709 KCDPHGVRVQDSQ
+1709 SQ
-1722 RSPAKPSTTST
+1722 QRHSKRQKRS
-1733 MAEQ
+1733 

>member
-1 MAPLLGRKPYP
+1 MLEFPL
-12 LAKPLAEAPGPGEE
+12 
-26 VHIIEHTKEAF
+26 
-37 RNKEEYEARVQR
+37 RNVYREYEARLQR

-108 EMAWVEILTKYAVD
+108 EMAWVEILTKYAVG

-131 DKTLQVKVVK
+131 DKTLRVKVAK
-141 IHPLENPEGETAEKK
+141 IHPLENPEGETGEKK

-175 QRKEP
+175 QRKDLVIYFKICCFF
-180 PPREEENRRESLSDR
+180 SGDR

-234 ISDVPADSLFRTER
+234 ISNVPADSLYRTER

-308 RKSLSSP
+308 RKSLTSP

-320 KKLKMSETPEE
+320 KRLKTSDTPGE
-331 DSGNEKGEKKRK
+331 DSENEKGDKKQK
-343 KKKDSLGM
+343 KKKDALGM
-351 PLSPTIWGHMQKIK
+351 PLSPTIWGHIDYMINTVKM
-365 INGSPLKVKNS
+365 NGSPLKVKNS
-376 GTPKKGDG
+376 GTPKKEG
-384 KGSAPSTPKSGR
+384 KGSGASTPKSGKKSGEKKEGKKTG
-396 KSGDKKEGKKSGK
+396 KSGDKK
-409 SSDKKL
+409 L
-415 NILKASKKDGKA
+415 NVLKASKKDTKSG
-427 GPKTPKMKQM
+427 GKTPKMKQM

-505 PDERGRLPEELK
+505 SDDRSRLPEELK

-538 EEKQEEMKKR
+538 EERKEEMKKK

-583 EGDKSLPTFKLV
+583 QGGKTLPTFKLV

-616 QCYAGLLMPDDQ
+616 HCYAGLLMPDNQ

-633 AALMEALA
+633 TALMEALA
-641 GERSGFHYL
+641 GERSGFLYL

-712 GGLGGFDDV
+712 GPLGGFDDV
-721 VTSEFLDKLDTM
+721 VTSEFLEKLETI

-764 DARQQRSAELWKERL
+764 DAMQQRSAELWKERL

-791 ERKMRK
+791 ERKKQK
-797 EMEVKGEK
+797 EMEGKGRRDFLLFSGLKGEK
-805 KKEGGAKKEIKKEVK
+805 KKEGAAKKESKKEVK
-820 VEPEPEPEDM
+820 VEPEPEDM

-840 AMQAKKEKEELDRQ
+840 AMQAKKEKEEMDRQ
-854 NKERMEKEAEEERM
+854 NKERMEREAEEERM
-868 RKQRAAAE
+868 RKQRASAE

-900 HNRYWLFSDVV
+900 HNRFWLFSDVV

-923 GIDYSFTPPP
+923 SIDYSFTPPP

-938 EPEVEEEEDGASTA
+938 EPEEDEAEDGESAA
-952 THDSQGAEKDDGS
+952 TQDSL
-965 IDGAISEGAQ
+965 
-975 QGAVADICIET
+975 ADVCIET

-999 DNPAELDELVESLH
+999 DNPAELEELVESLH
-1013 PQGVRESELRAKIQS
+1013 PQGVRESELKLRIQN

-1042 ARMGLRTCDGHAE
+1042 AKMGLRTCDGYTE
-1055 LLNYLRSDIQE
+1055 LLKYLRSDIQE
-1066 VASRLHKGGL
+1066 IASRLQKGGL
-1076 GYLDDDK
+1076 GYLDDNVDIEEQ
-1083 DLKDELKDTE
+1083 LKGME
-1093 SLKDFGECI
+1093 SLKEFGECI

-1125 KKHGGEESSKAEEVD
+1125 KKQGGDDSSKAEEVD

-1252 QDTDEEEDEEESEE
+1252 QDTDEDEDEEESEDE
-1266 EDSEEDE
+1266 SEEDE
-1273 EDEEENDYKAMGHS
+1273 DDEEENDYKAMGHS

-1297 SSRQKSSKS
+1297 SFRQKSSKS

-1313 SSSSQSNKQ
+1313 SSSQSSKQ
-1322 RTGPNSPADIDEL
+1322 RAGPNSPADIDEL
-1335 VRQSSQ
+1335 SV
-1341 SGVRRQA
+1341 SGPRRQA

-1359 KLTKFRYSWPFR
+1359 KLMKFRYSWPFR
-1371 EPVSPE
+1371 EPVSPD

-1391 FQTML
+1391 FQTIL

-1410 LEDIK
+1410 LEDMK

-1446 QKLLPGLSYLRRRSR
+1446 QKLLPGLNYLRRRSR
-1461 KRVSQAPATS
+1461 KRVSQVPATS
-1471 EEEEE
+1471 EEEE
-1476 EEEEEGE
+1476 E
-1483 EDEEEEEEEDQEEEE
+1483 EDEEEEEEEDDDDDDGEQEEE
-1498 VPKKKMQNGKSNR
+1498 PKKKMQNGKSNR
-1511 KRVRN
+1511 KKTTR
-1516 GRGRRDEESESEE
+1516 GGGRRDDDDDDDDDDDASEE
-1529 DNEEEEEEHDDDDG
+1529 EDEEEEDDG

-1551 ATSSK
+1551 ATTGR

-1567 RDTRRL
+1567 RDTRRTRHRGGRGDAGGASSDEERSSQ
-1573 VQRGACRRR
+1573 QRHSKR
-1582 HWGRPSRRAEEGEPD
+1582 
-1597 QPATFQRDKNR
+1597 QK
-1608 LHEVAGRDG
+1608 
-1617 SGVYWVSDW
+1617 
-1626 SPVARSA
+1626 RS
-1633 TYFLSNQ
+1633 
-1640 CSSAQVGQAG
+1640 
-1650 LCLTQQVFG
+1650 
-1659 LSRSCH
+1659 
-1665 WSVNWGGSTRP
+1665 
-1676 RSGAHELEHVAET
+1676 
-1689 PPAESLAESAL
+1689 
-1700 QAKQPFLIV
+1700 
-1709 KCDPHGVRVQDSQ
+1709 
-1722 RSPAKPSTTST
+1722 
-1733 MAEQ
+1733 

>member
-12 LAKPLAEAPGPGEE
+12 LAKPLAEPPGPGEE
-26 VHIIEHTKEAF
+26 VYIIEHTKEAF
-37 RNKEEYEARVQR
+37 RNKEEYEARLQK
-49 YNERIWTC
+49 YAERIWTC

-131 DKTLQVKVVK
+131 DKTLPVKVVK

-156 LEGAC
+156 HEGAC

-175 QRKEP
+175 QRKEL

-234 ISDVPADSLFRTER
+234 ISDVPADSLYRTER

-295 DPHKFLAENPSAK
+295 DPHKFLAENPSTK
-308 RKSLSSP
+308 RKSLTSP

-320 KKLKMSETPEE
+320 KKLKTADTPGEE
-331 DSGNEKGEKKRK
+331 SGTEKGEKKRK
-343 KKKDSLGM
+343 KKKDALGM

-365 INGSPLKVKNS
+365 MNGSPLKVKNS
-376 GTPKKGDG
+376 GTPKKGEG
-384 KGSAPSTPKSGR
+384 KGSAPSTPKPSR
-396 KSGDKKEGKKSGK
+396 KSGEKKEGKKTGK
-409 SSDKKL
+409 TADKKL
-415 NILKASKKDGKA
+415 NVLKASKKDGKA
-427 GPKTPKMKQM
+427 GAKTPKMKQM
-437 TLLHLAKSTPA
+437 TLLHLAKSPSA

-456 STGMGTP
+456 STSMGTP

-505 PDERGRLPEELK
+505 PDDRSRLPEELK

-538 EEKQEEMKKR
+538 EERQEEMKKR

-583 EGDKSLPTFKLV
+583 EGGNALPTFKLV

-616 QCYAGLLMPDDQ
+616 HCYAGLLMPDDQ

-633 AALMEALA
+633 VALMEALA
-641 GERSGFHYL
+641 GERSGFLYL

-721 VTSEFLDKLDTM
+721 VTSEFLDKLETI

-791 ERKMRK
+791 ERKKRK
-797 EMEVKGEK
+797 EMEGKGEK
-805 KKEGGAKKEIKKEVK
+805 KKEGNTKKEIKKEVK

-840 AMQAKKEKEELDRQ
+840 AMQAKKEKEEMDRQ

-868 RKQRAAAE
+868 RRQRAAAE

-923 GIDYSFTPPP
+923 SIDYSFTPPP

-938 EPEVEEEEDGASTA
+938 EPEVEEEEDGASGA
-952 THDSQGAEKDDGS
+952 TQDSQGAEKDDGS

-975 QGAVADICIET
+975 QGGAAADICIET

-999 DNPAELDELVESLH
+999 DNPAELEELVENLH

-1028 RYQDILHSIHLTRK
+1028 RYQDIVHSIHLTRK
-1042 ARMGLRTCDGHAE
+1042 GKLGLRTCDGHSE

-1066 VASRLHKGGL
+1066 VASRLQKGGL
-1076 GYLDDDK
+1076 GYLDDNVDIE
-1083 DLKDELKDTE
+1083 DQLKNME

-1125 KKHGGEESSKAEEVD
+1125 KKHGGEESAKAEELD

-1222 ALYRIPAGE
+1222 ALYRIPVGE

-1313 SSSSQSNKQ
+1313 SSQSSKQ
-1322 RTGPNSPADIDEL
+1322 KTGPNSPADIDEL

-1341 SGVRRQA
+1341 SGVRRQV
-1348 LELERCEEILK
+1348 LELERCEDILK
-1359 KLTKFRYSWPFR
+1359 KLMKFRYSWPFR
-1371 EPVSPE
+1371 EPVSAE
-1377 EAEDYLDIISQPMD
+1377 EAEDYLDIISHPMD

-1396 GKFSQGS
+1396 GKFGQGS

-1415 LVFSNAEEYNQQGS
+1415 QVFSNAEEYNQQGS

-1461 KRVSQAPATS
+1461 KRVSRAPATS
-1471 EEEEE
+1471 EEEDEDEEEEE
-1476 EEEEEGE
+1476 EEEEE
-1483 EDEEEEEEEDQEEEE
+1483 
-1498 VPKKKMQNGKSNR
+1498 PKKKMQNGKSNR
-1511 KRVRN
+1511 KKARN

-1529 DNEEEEEEHDDDDG
+1529 EDEDEDEDGDNNG

-1551 ATSSK
+1551 ATSGK

-1567 RDTRRL
+1567 RDTRRTR
-1573 VQRGACRRR
+1573 QRGGRGEAGGASSDEDQSSQQR
-1582 HWGRPSRRAEEGEPD
+1582 HSKR
-1597 QPATFQRDKNR
+1597 QK
-1608 LHEVAGRDG
+1608 
-1617 SGVYWVSDW
+1617 
-1626 SPVARSA
+1626 RS
-1633 TYFLSNQ
+1633 
-1640 CSSAQVGQAG
+1640 
-1650 LCLTQQVFG
+1650 
-1659 LSRSCH
+1659 
-1665 WSVNWGGSTRP
+1665 
-1676 RSGAHELEHVAET
+1676 
-1689 PPAESLAESAL
+1689 
-1700 QAKQPFLIV
+1700 
-1709 KCDPHGVRVQDSQ
+1709 
-1722 RSPAKPSTTST
+1722 
-1733 MAEQ
+1733 

>member
-12 LAKPLAEAPGPGEE
+12 LAKPLAEPPGPGEE
-26 VHIIEHTKEAF
+26 VYIIEHTKEAF
-37 RNKEEYEARVQR
+37 RNKEEYEARLQR
-49 YNERIWTC
+49 YGERIWTC

-79 LLQEEYPQWFEKPVL
+79 LLQEEYPTWFEKPVL

-141 IHPLENPEGETAEKK
+141 IHPLENPEGETGEKK

-234 ISDVPADSLFRTER
+234 ISDVPVDSLYRTER

-295 DPHKFLAENPSAK
+295 DPHKFLAENPSTK
-308 RKSLSSP
+308 RKSLTSP

-320 KKLKMSETPEE
+320 KKLKTSDTPGEE
-331 DSGNEKGEKKRK
+331 SGNEKGEKKK
-343 KKKDSLGM
+343 KKKRDSLGM

-365 INGSPLKVKNS
+365 MNGSPLKVKNS
-376 GTPKKGDG
+376 GTPKKGEG
-384 KGSAPSTPKSGR
+384 KGSAPSTPKSSRKSGEKKEGKR
-396 KSGDKKEGKKSGK
+396 TGKSGDKK
-409 SSDKKL
+409 L
-415 NILKASKKDGKA
+415 NVLKASKKEGKA
-427 GPKTPKMKQM
+427 GAKTPKMKQM

-456 STGMGTP
+456 SNSMGTP

-505 PDERGRLPEELK
+505 PDDRNRLPEELK

-527 EQKKRWAAMSE
+527 EQKKRWAAMSDE
-538 EEKQEEMKKR
+538 ERQEEIKKR

-583 EGDKSLPTFKLV
+583 EGGKSLPAFKLV

-616 QCYAGLLMPDDQ
+616 HCYAGLLMPDDQ

-633 AALMEALA
+633 VALMDALA
-641 GERSGFHYL
+641 GERSGFLYL

-662 QDELAEGYSELDM
+662 QDELAEGYSELDV
-675 PLSEIPLTMHSV
+675 PLSEIPLTMHSA
-687 SELARLCLRPC
+687 SELARLCLRPY

-712 GGLGGFDDV
+712 GALGGFDDV
-721 VTSEFLDKLDTM
+721 VTSEFLDKLETV
-733 EVFELSPEEKVN
+733 EVFELSPEEKVS

-764 DARQQRSAELWKERL
+764 DAKQQRSAELWKERL
-779 AMLKEVNDRKKA
+779 AMLKEVNDRKK
-791 ERKMRK
+791 EEKKKRK

-805 KKEGGAKKEIKKEVK
+805 KKEGAAKKEIKKEVK
-820 VEPEPEPEDM
+820 VEPEPEPDDM

-840 AMQAKKEKEELDRQ
+840 AMQAKKEKEEMDRQ

-868 RKQRAAAE
+868 RRQRAATE

-923 GIDYSFTPPP
+923 SIDYSFTPPP

-938 EPEVEEEEDGASTA
+938 EPEVEEEEDGGSTI
-952 THDSQGAEKDDGS
+952 TQDSQGAEKDEGS

-999 DNPAELDELVESLH
+999 DNTAELEELVESLH
-1013 PQGVRESELRAKIQS
+1013 PQGVRESELKAKIKS
-1028 RYQDILHSIHLTRK
+1028 RYQEILHSIHLTRK
-1042 ARMGLRTCDGHAE
+1042 GKVGLRSCDGYTE
-1055 LLNYLRSDIQE
+1055 LLKYLRSDIQE
-1066 VASRLHKGGL
+1066 IASRLQKGGL
-1076 GYLDDDK
+1076 GYLDDNIDIE
-1083 DLKDELKDTE
+1083 DQLNNME
-1093 SLKDFGECI
+1093 SLKEFGECI

-1125 KKHGGEESSKAEEVD
+1125 KKQGGEENSKAEEVD

-1160 AIREAQTFSRMHV
+1160 AIREAQSFSRMHV

-1193 KVCRRKGDDEKLILC
+1193 KVCRRKVFRQSPSVLRLTESKPRSKQCSRGRFSSVRQVYIQNWQLRSPTGDDEKLILC

-1222 ALYRIPAGE
+1222 ALYRIPSGE

-1266 EDSEEDE
+1266 EYSEEDE
-1273 EDEEENDYKAMGHS
+1273 EEEEENDYKAMGHS

-1306 KSKKPSS
+1306 KPKKQS
-1313 SSSSQSNKQ
+1313 SSSSQNNKQ

-1335 VRQSSQ
+1335 VRQSAQ

-1371 EPVSPE
+1371 EPVSPD

-1403 YRHAQDF
+1403 YRNAQDF
-1410 LEDIK
+1410 LEDLK

-1461 KRVSQAPATS
+1461 KRISRAPATS

-1476 EEEEEGE
+1476 EEEEE
-1483 EDEEEEEEEDQEEEE
+1483 QEEEKE
-1498 VPKKKMQNGKSNR
+1498 PKKMQNGKSNR
-1511 KRVRN
+1511 KKVRN
-1516 GRGRRDEESESEE
+1516 DRGRRDEESDSDEE
-1529 DNEEEEEEHDDDDG
+1529 DEDDG

-1551 ATSSK
+1551 ATSGK

-1567 RDTRRL
+1567 RDTRRTR
-1573 VQRGACRRR
+1573 QRGGRGDAGGVSSDEDQSSQQR
-1582 HWGRPSRRAEEGEPD
+1582 HSKR
-1597 QPATFQRDKNR
+1597 QK
-1608 LHEVAGRDG
+1608 
-1617 SGVYWVSDW
+1617 
-1626 SPVARSA
+1626 RS
-1633 TYFLSNQ
+1633 
-1640 CSSAQVGQAG
+1640 
-1650 LCLTQQVFG
+1650 
-1659 LSRSCH
+1659 
-1665 WSVNWGGSTRP
+1665 
-1676 RSGAHELEHVAET
+1676 
-1689 PPAESLAESAL
+1689 
-1700 QAKQPFLIV
+1700 
-1709 KCDPHGVRVQDSQ
+1709 
-1722 RSPAKPSTTST
+1722 
-1733 MAEQ
+1733 

>member
-12 LAKPLAEAPGPGEE
+12 LAKPLAEPPGPGEE
-26 VHIIEHTKEAF
+26 VYIIEHTKEAF
-37 RNKEEYEARVQR
+37 RNKEEYEARLQR
-49 YNERIWTC
+49 YGERIWTC
-57 KSTGSSQLTHKE
+57 KSTGSNQLTHKE

-79 LLQEEYPQWFEKPVL
+79 LLQEEYPQWFEKPIL

-108 EMAWVEILTKYAVD
+108 EMAWVEILTKYAVG

-131 DKTLQVKVVK
+131 DKSLRAKVVK
-141 IHPLENPEGETAEKK
+141 IHPLENSEGETGEKK

-201 KLPTAMKEEK
+201 KLPTAMKEERK
-211 KKWVMPKFLPH
+211 RWAMPKFLPH

-234 ISDVPADSLFRTER
+234 ISDVPVDSLYRTER

-308 RKSLSSP
+308 RKSLTSP

-320 KKLKMSETPEE
+320 KKLKTPDTPGE

-343 KKKDSLGM
+343 KKKDALGM

-365 INGSPLKVKNS
+365 MNGSPLKVKNS
-376 GTPKKGDG
+376 GTPKKGEG
-384 KGSAPSTPKSGR
+384 KSSTPSTPKSGR
-396 KSGDKKEGKKSGK
+396 KSGEKKEGKKTGK
-409 SSDKKL
+409 SGDKKL
-415 NILKASKKDGKA
+415 NVLKASKKDGKA
-427 GPKTPKMKQM
+427 GAKTPKMKQM

-505 PDERGRLPEELK
+505 PDDRGRLPEELK

-538 EEKQEEMKKR
+538 EERQEEMKKK

-583 EGDKSLPTFKLV
+583 EGGKTLPTFKLV

-616 QCYAGLLMPDDQ
+616 NAYAGLLMPDDQ

-633 AALMEALA
+633 VALMEALA
-641 GERSGFHYL
+641 GERSGFLYL

-704 SGQGSEDS
+704 SGQGSEDA
-712 GGLGGFDDV
+712 GALGGFDDV
-721 VTSEFLDKLDTM
+721 VTSEFLEKLETV

-764 DARQQRSAELWKERL
+764 DSMQQRSAELWKERL

-791 ERKMRK
+791 ERKKQK

-805 KKEGGAKKEIKKEVK
+805 KKDGGAKKESKKEVK

-840 AMQAKKEKEELDRQ
+840 AMQAKKEKEEMDRQ

-876 RAFQDGITKARL
+876 RNFQDGITKARL

-923 GIDYSFTPPP
+923 SIDYSFTPPP
-933 EDKPA
+933 EEKPA
-938 EPEVEEEEDGASTA
+938 EPEAPAVATAVEEEEDGEPAA
-952 THDSQGAEKDDGS
+952 TQDSQGAEKDDGS
-965 IDGAISEGAQ
+965 VDGAISEGAQ
-975 QGAVADICIET
+975 QGAAADVCIET

-999 DNPAELDELVESLH
+999 DNPAELDELLESLH
-1013 PQGVRESELRAKIQS
+1013 PQGVRESELKTKIQS

-1042 ARMGLRTCDGHAE
+1042 GKMGLRTCDGYAE
-1055 LLNYLRSDIQE
+1055 LLKYLRSDIQE
-1066 VASRLHKGGL
+1066 VASRLQKGGL
-1076 GYLDDDK
+1076 GYLDDNVDIE
-1083 DLKDELKDTE
+1083 DQLKEKE
-1093 SLKDFGECI
+1093 SLKEFGECI

-1125 KKHGGEESSKAEEVD
+1125 KKQGAEESSKAEEVD
-1140 EEKRLAEEARVATAV
+1140 EEKRLAEEAKVATAV

-1193 KVCRRKGDDEKLILC
+1193 KVCRRKALRQRPSVLQLMESRPRSKRGSSRHKARQASSVRQVYIQRWQLRRPTGDDEKLILC

-1252 QDTDEEEDEEESEE
+1252 QDTEEDDDEEESEE
-1266 EDSEEDE
+1266 DDSEEDE

-1306 KSKKPSS
+1306 KSKKQSS
-1313 SSSSQSNKQ
+1313 SSSKQ

-1359 KLTKFRYSWPFR
+1359 KLMKFRYSWPFR
-1371 EPVSPE
+1371 EPVSSE
-1377 EAEDYLDIISQPMD
+1377 EAEDYLDIITQPMD

-1396 GKFSQGS
+1396 GKCSQGS

-1415 LVFSNAEEYNQQGS
+1415 LVFSNAEEYNRQGS
-1429 TVLSCMVKTEQT
+1429 TVLSCMVKTEQS

-1461 KRVSQAPATS
+1461 KRISQAATS

-1476 EEEEEGE
+1476 EEEEE
-1483 EDEEEEEEEDQEEEE
+1483 DEEEEEQEEEE
-1498 VPKKKMQNGKSNR
+1498 EEPKKKMQNGKSNR
-1511 KRVRN
+1511 KKTRN
-1516 GRGRRDEESESEE
+1516 GRARRDEESESEE
-1529 DNEEEEEEHDDDDG
+1529 EQEDEEEEEEDDDDG

-1551 ATSSK
+1551 ATSGR

-1567 RDTRRL
+1567 RDTRRTR
-1573 VQRGACRRR
+1573 QREGQDDAGGA
-1582 HWGRPSRRAEEGEPD
+1582 S
-1597 QPATFQRDKNR
+1597 
-1608 LHEVAGRDG
+1608 
-1617 SGVYWVSDW
+1617 SDDE
-1626 SPVARSA
+1626 RS
-1633 TYFLSNQ
+1633 
-1640 CSSAQVGQAG
+1640 
-1650 LCLTQQVFG
+1650 
-1659 LSRSCH
+1659 
-1665 WSVNWGGSTRP
+1665 
-1676 RSGAHELEHVAET
+1676 
-1689 PPAESLAESAL
+1689 
-1700 QAKQPFLIV
+1700 
-1709 KCDPHGVRVQDSQ
+1709 SQ
-1722 RSPAKPSTTST
+1722 RHSKRRKRS
-1733 MAEQ
+1733 

>member
-12 LAKPLAEAPGPGEE
+12 LAKPLAEPPGPGEE
-26 VHIIEHTKEAF
+26 VYIVEHSKEAF
-37 RNKEEYEARVQR
+37 RNKEEYEARLER
-49 YNERIWTC
+49 YSERIWTC

-79 LLQEEYPQWFEKPVL
+79 LLQEEYPPWFERPVL
-94 EMVHHNTVSLDKLV
+94 EMIHHNTVSLDKLV

-131 DKTLQVKVVK
+131 DKSLQVKVVK
-141 IHPLENPEGETAEKK
+141 IHPQENPEGEAGEKK

-180 PPREEENRRESLSDR
+180 APREDDNRRESLSDR

-211 KKWVMPKFLPH
+211 KRWVMPKFLPL
-222 KYDVKLINEDKV
+222 KYDVKLISEDKV
-234 ISDVPADSLFRTER
+234 ISDVPVDSLFRTER

-308 RKSLSSP
+308 RKSLTSP
-315 EGKPS
+315 EGKTS
-320 KKLKMSETPEE
+320 KRLKNSDTTGE
-331 DSGNEKGEKKRK
+331 DSGSEMGEKKRK
-343 KKKDSLGM
+343 KKDASGL

-365 INGSPLKVKNS
+365 MNGSPLKVKNS
-376 GTPKKGDG
+376 GSPKKGEG
-384 KGSAPSTPKSGR
+384 KGSAPSTPKSGK
-396 KSGDKKEGKKSGK
+396 KSGDKKEGKKTGK
-409 SSDKKL
+409 SGDKKL
-415 NILKASKKDGKA
+415 GVLKSSKKDGKA
-427 GPKTPKMKQM
+427 GGKTPKMKQM
-437 TLLHLAKSTPA
+437 TLLHLAKSTSA

-456 STGMGTP
+456 STGMGSP

-481 ENKGKEDKKNS
+481 EHKGKDDKKTS

-505 PDERGRLPEELK
+505 PDDRGRLPEELK
-517 ELVQKRWELL
+517 ELVQKRWEVL

-538 EEKQEEMKKR
+538 EEKEEEMKKR
-548 REELKEKLREKAKE
+548 RQEVKEKLREKAKE

-583 EGDKSLPTFKLV
+583 EGGQTLPVFKLV

-616 QCYAGLLMPDDQ
+616 NCYAGLLMPDDQ

-633 AALMEALA
+633 LALMEAVA
-641 GERSGFHYL
+641 GERSGFLYL

-712 GGLGGFDDV
+712 GPMGGFDDV
-721 VTSEFLDKLDTM
+721 VTSEFLEKLGTI
-733 EVFELSPEEKVN
+733 EVFELGAEEKVS

-764 DARQQRSAELWKERL
+764 DAMQQRSAELWKERL
-779 AMLKEVNDRKKA
+779 AMLKEANDRKRA
-791 ERKMRK
+791 EKNKRK
-797 EMEVKGEK
+797 ELEGKGEK
-805 KKEGGAKKEIKKEVK
+805 KRDGILKKEVK
-820 VEPEPEPEDM
+820 KEVKLELESEDM

-840 AMQAKKEKEELDRQ
+840 SMQAKKEKEEMDKQ
-854 NKERMEKEAEEERM
+854 NKERMEKEAEEERI
-868 RKQRAAAE
+868 RKQRVSLE
-876 RAFQDGITKARL
+876 RAFQDGIAKAKL
-888 VMRRTPLGTDRN
+888 IMRRAPLGTDRN

-923 GIDYSFTPPP
+923 SIDYNFTPPP
-933 EDKPA
+933 EEKPA
-938 EPEVEEEEDGASTA
+938 EPEVEEEEDAEGT
-952 THDSQGAEKDDGS
+952 EKDDGS
-965 IDGAISEGAQ
+965 IDGANSEGAQ
-975 QGAVADICIET
+975 QGAAPDVCIET
-986 TVPKQGQNLWFIC
+986 TVPNQGQNLWFIC
-999 DNPAELDELVESLH
+999 DNAAELDELVESLH
-1013 PQGVRESELRAKIQS
+1013 CQGVRESELKAKIQN
-1028 RYQDILHSIHLTRK
+1028 RYQDIIHSIHLTRK
-1042 ARMGLRTCDGHAE
+1042 GKPGLRTCDGFEE
-1055 LLNYLRSDIQE
+1055 LLKYLRSDIQE

-1076 GYLDDDK
+1076 GYLEDNVDI
-1083 DLKDELKDTE
+1083 EEQLKDTE

-1125 KKHGGEESSKAEEVD
+1125 KRQGGEENSKTEEVD

-1160 AIREAQTFSRMHV
+1160 AIREAQTFSRMHL

-1193 KVCRRKGDDEKLILC
+1193 KVCRKKGEDEKLILC

-1222 ALYRIPAGE
+1222 VLYRIPAGE
-1231 WLCPACQPT
+1231 WRCPACQPT

-1252 QDTDEEEDEEESEE
+1252 QDTDEEEDEEDSEE
-1266 EDSEEDE
+1266 EDSDEDEDDE
-1273 EDEEENDYKAMGHS
+1273 EDNDYKAMGHT

-1297 SSRQKSSKS
+1297 SSRQKHSKS
-1306 KSKKPSS
+1306 KPKTPP
-1313 SSSSQSNKQ
+1313 SSSSQSSKH
-1322 RTGPNSPADIDEL
+1322 RAGPNSPADIDEL

-1348 LELERCEEILK
+1348 RELERCEEILK

-1371 EPVSPE
+1371 DPVSSE
-1377 EAEDYLDIISQPMD
+1377 EAEDYLEIISQPMD

-1396 GKFSQGS
+1396 EKFSQGA
-1403 YRHAQDF
+1403 YRHGNDF

-1429 TVLSCMVKTEQT
+1429 TVLSCMVKTEQS

-1461 KRVSQAPATS
+1461 KRISQAPATS
-1471 EEEEE
+1471 EEED
-1476 EEEEEGE
+1476 
-1483 EDEEEEEEEDQEEEE
+1483 DEEEEEEEEDEEQEEK
-1498 VPKKKMQNGKSNR
+1498 PRKKMQNGKSNR
-1511 KRVRN
+1511 KKPRNVR
-1516 GRGRRDEESESEE
+1516 GQKDEESES
-1529 DNEEEEEEHDDDDG
+1529 DDDDDG
-1543 RRRSKRTS
+1543 RRRSKRST
-1551 ATSSK
+1551 ATSGK
-1556 KDYREQDSDGE
+1556 KDYREQNSDGE
-1567 RDTRRL
+1567 RDTRR
-1573 VQRGACRRR
+1573 A
-1582 HWGRPSRRAEEGEPD
+1582 
-1597 QPATFQRDKNR
+1597 
-1608 LHEVAGRDG
+1608 
-1617 SGVYWVSDW
+1617 
-1626 SPVARSA
+1626 
-1633 TYFLSNQ
+1633 
-1640 CSSAQVGQAG
+1640 
-1650 LCLTQQVFG
+1650 
-1659 LSRSCH
+1659 
-1665 WSVNWGGSTRP
+1665 RP
-1676 RSGAHELEHVAET
+1676 RGGASSDEDR
-1689 PPAESLAESAL
+1689 S
-1700 QAKQPFLIV
+1700 
-1709 KCDPHGVRVQDSQ
+1709 SQ
-1722 RSPAKPSTTST
+1722 QRHSKRQKRS
-1733 MAEQ
+1733 

>member
-12 LAKPLAEAPGPGEE
+12 LAKPLAEPPGPGEE
-26 VHIIEHTKEAF
+26 VYIIEHTKEAF
-37 RNKEEYEARVQR
+37 RNKEEYEARLQR
-49 YNERIWTC
+49 YGERIWTC

-79 LLQEEYPQWFEKPVL
+79 LLQEEYPTWFEKPVL

-141 IHPLENPEGETAEKK
+141 IHPLENPEGETGEKK

-234 ISDVPADSLFRTER
+234 ISDVPVDSLYRTER

-295 DPHKFLAENPSAK
+295 DPHKFLAENPSTK
-308 RKSLSSP
+308 RKSLTSP

-320 KKLKMSETPEE
+320 KKLKTSDTPGEE
-331 DSGNEKGEKKRK
+331 SGNEKGEKKK
-343 KKKDSLGM
+343 KKKRDSLGM

-365 INGSPLKVKNS
+365 MNGSPLKVKNS
-376 GTPKKGDG
+376 GTPKKGEG
-384 KGSAPSTPKSGR
+384 KGSAPSTPKSSRKSGEKKEGKR
-396 KSGDKKEGKKSGK
+396 TGKSGDKK
-409 SSDKKL
+409 L
-415 NILKASKKDGKA
+415 NVLKASKKEGKA
-427 GPKTPKMKQM
+427 GAKTPKMKQM

-456 STGMGTP
+456 SNSMGTP

-505 PDERGRLPEELK
+505 PDDRNRLPEELK

-527 EQKKRWAAMSE
+527 EQKKRWAAMSDE
-538 EEKQEEMKKR
+538 ERQEEIKKR

-583 EGDKSLPTFKLV
+583 EGGKSLPAFKLV

-616 QCYAGLLMPDDQ
+616 HCYAGLLMPDDQ

-633 AALMEALA
+633 VALMDALA
-641 GERSGFHYL
+641 GERSGFLYL

-662 QDELAEGYSELDM
+662 QDELAEGYSELDV
-675 PLSEIPLTMHSV
+675 PLSEIPLTMHSA
-687 SELARLCLRPC
+687 SELARLCLRPY

-712 GGLGGFDDV
+712 GALGGFDDV
-721 VTSEFLDKLDTM
+721 VTSEFLDKLETV
-733 EVFELSPEEKVN
+733 EVFELSPEEKVS

-764 DARQQRSAELWKERL
+764 DAKQQRSAELWKERL
-779 AMLKEVNDRKKA
+779 AMLKEVNDRKK
-791 ERKMRK
+791 EEKKKRK

-805 KKEGGAKKEIKKEVK
+805 KKEGAAKKEIKKEVK
-820 VEPEPEPEDM
+820 VEPEPEPDDM

-840 AMQAKKEKEELDRQ
+840 AMQAKKEKEEMDRQ

-868 RKQRAAAE
+868 RRQRAATE

-923 GIDYSFTPPP
+923 SIDYSFTPPP

-938 EPEVEEEEDGASTA
+938 EPEVEEEEDGGSTI
-952 THDSQGAEKDDGS
+952 TQDSQGAEKDEGS

-999 DNPAELDELVESLH
+999 DNTAELEELVESLH
-1013 PQGVRESELRAKIQS
+1013 PQGVRESELKAKIKS
-1028 RYQDILHSIHLTRK
+1028 RYQEILHSIHLTRK
-1042 ARMGLRTCDGHAE
+1042 GKVGLRSCDGYTE
-1055 LLNYLRSDIQE
+1055 LLKYLRSDIQE
-1066 VASRLHKGGL
+1066 IASRLQKGGL
-1076 GYLDDDK
+1076 GYLDDNIDIE
-1083 DLKDELKDTE
+1083 DQLNNME
-1093 SLKDFGECI
+1093 SLKEFGECI

-1125 KKHGGEESSKAEEVD
+1125 KKQGGEENSKAEEVD

-1160 AIREAQTFSRMHV
+1160 AIREAQSFSRMHV

-1222 ALYRIPAGE
+1222 ALYRIPSGE

-1266 EDSEEDE
+1266 EYSEEDE
-1273 EDEEENDYKAMGHS
+1273 EEEEENDYKAMGHS

-1306 KSKKPSS
+1306 KPKKQS
-1313 SSSSQSNKQ
+1313 SSSSQNNKQ

-1335 VRQSSQ
+1335 VRQSAQ

-1371 EPVSPE
+1371 EPVSPD

-1403 YRHAQDF
+1403 YRNAQDF
-1410 LEDIK
+1410 LEDLK

-1461 KRVSQAPATS
+1461 KRISRAPATS

-1476 EEEEEGE
+1476 EEEE
-1483 EDEEEEEEEDQEEEE
+1483 QEEEKE
-1498 VPKKKMQNGKSNR
+1498 PKKMQNGKSNR
-1511 KRVRN
+1511 KKVRN
-1516 GRGRRDEESESEE
+1516 DRGRRDEESDSDEE
-1529 DNEEEEEEHDDDDG
+1529 DEDDG

-1551 ATSSK
+1551 ATSGK

-1567 RDTRRL
+1567 RDTRRTR
-1573 VQRGACRRR
+1573 QRGGRGDAGGVSSDEDQSSQQR
-1582 HWGRPSRRAEEGEPD
+1582 HSKR
-1597 QPATFQRDKNR
+1597 QK
-1608 LHEVAGRDG
+1608 
-1617 SGVYWVSDW
+1617 
-1626 SPVARSA
+1626 RS
-1633 TYFLSNQ
+1633 
-1640 CSSAQVGQAG
+1640 
-1650 LCLTQQVFG
+1650 
-1659 LSRSCH
+1659 
-1665 WSVNWGGSTRP
+1665 
-1676 RSGAHELEHVAET
+1676 
-1689 PPAESLAESAL
+1689 
-1700 QAKQPFLIV
+1700 
-1709 KCDPHGVRVQDSQ
+1709 
-1722 RSPAKPSTTST
+1722 
-1733 MAEQ
+1733 

>member
-12 LAKPLAEAPGPGEE
+12 LAKPLAEPPGPGEE
-26 VHIIEHTKEAF
+26 VYIIEHSKEAF
-37 RNKEEYEARVQR
+37 RNKDEYEARLER
-49 YNERIWTC
+49 YSERIWTC

-79 LLQEEYPQWFEKPVL
+79 LLQEEYPQWFERPVL

-131 DKTLQVKVVK
+131 DKSLQVKVVK
-141 IHPLENPEGETAEKK
+141 IHPLENPEGEAGEKK

-180 PPREEENRRESLSDR
+180 SPREDDNRRESLSDR

-211 KKWVMPKFLPH
+211 KRWVMPKFLPH
-222 KYDVKLINEDKV
+222 KYDVKLISEDKV
-234 ISDVPADSLFRTER
+234 ISDVPADSLYRTER

-320 KKLKMSETPEE
+320 KRLKTSETPGE
-331 DSGNEKGEKKRK
+331 DSGNETGEKKRK
-343 KKKDSLGM
+343 KKDALGM

-365 INGSPLKVKNS
+365 MNGSPLKVKN
-376 GTPKKGDG
+376 GTGSPKKGEG

-396 KSGDKKEGKKSGK
+396 KSGDKKEGKKTGK
-409 SSDKKL
+409 SV
-415 NILKASKKDGKA
+415 LKASKKDGKA
-427 GPKTPKMKQM
+427 GAKTPKMKQM
-437 TLLHLAKSTPA
+437 TLLHLAKSTSA
-448 GSPKKRAR
+448 GSPKKRVR

-463 KLGKPLHPMALH
+463 KLGKPLPPMALH

-481 ENKGKEDKKNS
+481 ENKGKDDKKNS

-505 PDERGRLPEELK
+505 PDDRGRLPEELK

-573 QSRRYEDQEI
+573 QSRRYEDHEI
-583 EGDKSLPTFKLV
+583 DGGKTLPAFKLV

-616 QCYAGLLMPDDQ
+616 NCYAGLLMPDDQ

-633 AALMEALA
+633 VALMEAVA
-641 GERSGFHYL
+641 GERSGFLYL

-712 GGLGGFDDV
+712 GPMGGFDDV
-721 VTSEFLDKLDTM
+721 VTSEFLEKLETI
-733 EVFELSPEEKVN
+733 EVFELGPEEKVS

-764 DARQQRSAELWKERL
+764 DAMQQRSAELWKERL

-791 ERKMRK
+791 EKKMRK
-797 EMEVKGEK
+797 EMEGKGEK
-805 KKEGGAKKEIKKEVK
+805 KRDGVPKKEVKKEVK
-820 VEPEPEPEDM
+820 VELEPEDM

-840 AMQAKKEKEELDRQ
+840 SMQAKKEKEEMDRQ

-868 RKQRAAAE
+868 RKQRVALE

-911 PGLYIEKGWVHE
+911 PGLYVEKGWVHE
-923 GIDYSFTPPP
+923 SIDYNFTPPP
-933 EDKPA
+933 EEKPA
-938 EPEVEEEEDGASTA
+938 EPEVEEEEDGTEG
-952 THDSQGAEKDDGS
+952 TEKDDGS

-975 QGAVADICIET
+975 QGAAPDVCIET
-986 TVPKQGQNLWFIC
+986 TIPNQGQNLWFIC
-999 DNPAELDELVESLH
+999 DNTAELEELVESLH
-1013 PQGVRESELRAKIQS
+1013 SQGVRESELKAKIQN
-1028 RYQDILHSIHLTRK
+1028 RYQDIIHSIHLTRK
-1042 ARMGLRTCDGHAE
+1042 GKLGLRTCDGFEE
-1055 LLNYLRSDIQE
+1055 LLKYLRSDIQE
-1066 VASRLHKGGL
+1066 VASRLQKGGL
-1076 GYLDDDK
+1076 GYLDDNIDI
-1083 DLKDELKDTE
+1083 EEQLKDTE

-1125 KKHGGEESSKAEEVD
+1125 KRQGGEESSKTEEVD

-1231 WLCPACQPT
+1231 WRCPACQPT

-1266 EDSEEDE
+1266 EDSEE
-1273 EDEEENDYKAMGHS
+1273 EDSEEENDYKAMGHS

-1297 SSRQKSSKS
+1297 SSRQKHSKS
-1306 KSKKPSS
+1306 KSKTPP
-1313 SSSSQSNKQ
+1313 SSSSQSSKQ
-1322 RTGPNSPADIDEL
+1322 RAGPNSPADIDEL

-1371 EPVSPE
+1371 EPVSSE

-1396 GKFSQGS
+1396 GKFSQGA
-1403 YRHAQDF
+1403 YRHCNDF
-1410 LEDIK
+1410 LEDMK

-1429 TVLSCMVKTEQT
+1429 TVLSCMVKTEQS

-1461 KRVSQAPATS
+1461 KRINQAPAS
-1471 EEEEE
+1471 SEEDEDEEEEE
-1476 EEEEEGE
+1476 EEEE
-1483 EDEEEEEEEDQEEEE
+1483 DEEQEEEEEDQEEE
-1498 VPKKKMQNGKSNR
+1498 PKKKMQNGKSNR
-1511 KRVRN
+1511 KKPRN
-1516 GRGRRDEESESEE
+1516 SRGQRDEESESEE
-1529 DNEEEEEEHDDDDG
+1529 EDDDNG
-1543 RRRSKRTS
+1543 RRRSKRSS
-1551 ATSSK
+1551 ATSGR

-1567 RDTRRL
+1567 RDTRRTR
-1573 VQRGACRRR
+1573 QRGGRGDAA
-1582 HWGRPSRRAEEGEPD
+1582 GASSDEERPS
-1597 QPATFQRDKNR
+1597 QQRHSKR
-1608 LHEVAGRDG
+1608 QK
-1617 SGVYWVSDW
+1617 
-1626 SPVARSA
+1626 RS
-1633 TYFLSNQ
+1633 
-1640 CSSAQVGQAG
+1640 
-1650 LCLTQQVFG
+1650 
-1659 LSRSCH
+1659 
-1665 WSVNWGGSTRP
+1665 
-1676 RSGAHELEHVAET
+1676 
-1689 PPAESLAESAL
+1689 
-1700 QAKQPFLIV
+1700 
-1709 KCDPHGVRVQDSQ
+1709 
-1722 RSPAKPSTTST
+1722 
-1733 MAEQ
+1733 